1 MLRASGRERSPLSPS
16 IPSYCFSTEKRE
28 KKGGSSELE
37 GKLKIDVRLY
47 RRTGKKG
54 KKSTIN
60 KTSKKKKTRGQ
71 DSPFPESE
79 RDKKKRA

>member
-1 MLRASGRERSPLSPS
+1 MKSELAKMRGERRQASIFQMLRASGRERSPLSPS

-47 RRTGKKG
+47 RRTGKK
-54 KKSTIN
+54 
-60 KTSKKKKTRGQ
+60 
-71 DSPFPESE
+71 E
-79 RDKKKRA
+79 RNRQ